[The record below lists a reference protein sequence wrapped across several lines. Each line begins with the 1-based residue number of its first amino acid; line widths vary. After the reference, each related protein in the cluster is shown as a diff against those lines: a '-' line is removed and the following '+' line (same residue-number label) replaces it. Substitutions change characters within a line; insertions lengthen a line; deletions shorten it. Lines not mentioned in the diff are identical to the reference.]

1 MSGLTDLPMMVNGST
16 IKSMVMVLTNGMM
29 AANISGTGG
38 KTICTAT
45 ESTFTL
51 TEFDTMGSM
60 KMIKKKVTGSTTG
73 RMAVNTRGGGTMG
86 NSMDWEH
93 ILIRTK
99 RASSLGCGRTARES
113 NGLMRRAF
121 L

>member
-1 MSGLTDLPMMVNGST
+1 MSGHTDLSMMVNCLT
-16 IKSMVMVLTNGMM
+16 IKSMAMALTNGIM
-29 AANISGTGG
+29 AANTSVTGG
-38 KTICTAT
+38 RTICAAT

-51 TEFDTMGSM
+51 MEFDMMGSM
-60 KMIKKKVTGSTTG
+60 KMIKKKGTGSTTG